1 MSNIVWCTRILV
13 IALCSI
19 KDNSL
24 HIKDNSLHTV
34 RLPDVVM
41 PVGTGLVDGKGDIV
55 ASIDVSCYEIHRI

>member
-1 MSNIVWCTRILV
+1 MSNIVWCTCILV

-19 KDNSL
+19 KN
-24 HIKDNSLHTV
+24 NSLHTV

-41 PVGTGLVDGKGDIV
+41 PVGTGLVDGKGDML